1 MSKARILFV
10 DDEASIRLTLP
21 AILQMHGFEVRTEG
35 TVSDALAAIKEDR
48 FDVLIADLNIGMP
61 GDGFTVVSAMRRTQP
76 DAVTIILTGYPAFET
91 ALEAIR
97 SQVDDYAVKPA
108 NIEDLVSVIEHK
120 LMHREPHRPMPKKP
134 VASILRESSGDVV
147 QEFIRE
153 LRNLKDVAALGLEDH
168 ELVDSVPMMIGELIG
183 ALEDGGVA
191 SANRLGRSAE
201 HGRTRRKQ
209 GFKLPD
215 MITEYGVLH
224 RLMLR
229 AIQENL
235 LAVDVSN
242 VINDIVQIEDVSA
255 RQLREAVEAFT
266 SKTKVAA

>member
-1 MSKARILFV
+1 MPKARILFV

-35 TVSDALAAIKEDR
+35 TVSDALSAIKEDR
-48 FDVLIADLNIGMP
+48 FDVLIADLNIGMA

-76 DAVTIILTGYPAFET
+76 EAVTIILTGYPAFET

-108 NIEDLVSVIEHK
+108 NIEDLVQVIEDK
-120 LMHREPHRPMPKKP
+120 LRHREPHRPLAKKR
-134 VASILRESSGDVV
+134 VSTILRESSGTIV
-147 QEFIRE
+147 QEFVTQLHALPELADLGLSDDE
-153 LRNLKDVAALGLEDH
+153 LR
-168 ELVDSVPMMIGELIG
+168 DSVPLLIGELIG
-183 ALEDGGVA
+183 ILE
-191 SANRLGRSAE
+191 SETTSRIERMGRSAE
-201 HGRTRRKQ
+201 HGKTRRKQ
-209 GFKLPD
+209 GFKLPI
-215 MITEYGVLH
+215 MVTEYGILR
-224 RLMLR
+224 RLLLR

-242 VINDIVQIEDVSA
+242 VLNDILQIEDVSA

-266 SKTKVAA
+266 SNSRVAA

>member
-21 AILQMHGFEVRTEG
+21 AILQMHGFDVRTEG
-35 TVSDALAAIKEDR
+35 SVTDALTAINEDR
-48 FDVLIADLNIGMP
+48 FEVLIADLNIGMP

-76 DAVTIILTGYPAFET
+76 EAVTIILTGYPAFET

-108 NIEDLVSVIEHK
+108 NIEDLVQVIEDK
-120 LMHREPHRPMPKKP
+120 LRHREPHRPMPKKP
-134 VASILRESSGDVV
+134 VATILRESSGDIVHDFV
-147 QEFIRE
+147 DEMRK
-153 LRNLKDVAALGLEDH
+153 LKEVAAL
-168 ELVDSVPMMIGELIG
+168 ELDDQELIDSVPMLVGELIG
-183 ALEDGGVA
+183 TLEGG
-191 SANRLGRSAE
+191 SAPTSRLGRSAE

-209 GFKLPD
+209 GFKLPFL
-215 MITEYGVLH
+215 ISEYGVLH
-224 RLMLR
+224 RLLLR
-229 AIQENL
+229 AIQDNL

-242 VINDIVQIEDVSA
+242 VLNDIVQIEDVSA

-266 SKTKVAA
+266 SRTKIAA